1 MSEYCKVVI
10 VDDEFIMRQ
19 GMKHMLDWEKE
30 GYQIV
35 GEATNGKEGLE
46 LIEAVRPDIVLA
58 DIVMPV
64 LDGIEF
70 SKILKASFP
79 QVQLIILSSYDKF
92 EYVKET
98 LLNGAADYILKP
110 ALNPDIL
117 LKTLNKVAERIP
129 GMQIRK
135 TQHTSSSAQIEK
147 FLLGF
152 VPRLDE
158 ALFAEIFPHTLYR
171 VTGMDLGAMCGG
183 DKAQMAQA
191 ARLQTEFFE
200 KQGDFVAVP
209 VLMEEEYLCF
219 VLNYRIK
226 DEQTV
231 AEALRSCLEQ
241 AAGFREKAFCVV
253 SGSFTSMQKIQKC
266 YKEEILPGIARQFYY
281 PGQHLLFLQQEET
294 AGEEEKRFPFEEYSS
309 ALLRRQFGAAIDM
322 LEQYVSHMCSVRMEE
337 DRLKNL
343 TKNLLYNYLME
354 IEQYDVPVEDK
365 KKIYFKEIEGASY
378 EPQYRAVMEKIIRE
392 LRRMQED
399 KLDSEDLRMMEIKS
413 YINAHYDEELDLKD
427 IADTFGFNY
436 HYLSAWFGRQSK
448 EGFSEYLNK
457 IRIERAC
464 AMLREDTASSI
475 AQIGMKVG
483 YTDQSYFSR
492 VFKKLTGDTPSA
504 YRRKHLAR

>member
-30 GYQIV
+30 GYPIV

-70 SKILKASFP
+70 SKILKARFP
-79 QVQLIILSSYDKF
+79 QVQLVILSSYDKF

-171 VTGMDLGAMCGG
+171 VTGMDLGAVCGG

-191 ARLQTEFFE
+191 V
-200 KQGDFVAVP
+200 GDQAGQQSGDGAEDHVHQSGAEQVGQKTAQRHADD
-209 VLMEEEYLCF
+209 VLGA
-219 VLNYRIK
+219 K
-226 DEQTV
+226 DRQQAECLGHADLDGAV
-231 AEALRSCLEQ
+231 AEGRQHQ
-241 AAGFREKAFCVV
+241 A
-253 SGSFTSMQKIQKC
+253 
-266 YKEEILPGIARQFYY
+266 
-281 PGQHLLFLQQEET
+281 QHHIH
-294 AGEEEKRFPFEEYSS
+294 GGDD
-309 ALLRRQFGAAIDM
+309 GAAHQATHRGM
-322 LEQYVSHMCSVRMEE
+322 
-337 DRLKNL
+337 
-343 TKNLLYNYLME
+343 
-354 IEQYDVPVEDK
+354 
-365 KKIYFKEIEGASY
+365 
-378 EPQYRAVMEKIIRE
+378 AVVAG
-392 LRRMQED
+392 Q
-399 KLDSEDLRMMEIKS
+399 SQPHS
-413 YINAHYDEELDLKD
+413 
-427 IADTFGFNY
+427 DT
-436 HYLSAWFGRQSK
+436 GRQYGGHGSDK
-448 EGFSEYLNK
+448 
-457 IRIERAC
+457 
-464 AMLREDTASSI
+464 
-475 AQIGMKVG
+475 QIH
-483 YTDQSYFSR
+483 T
-492 VFKKLTGDTPSA
+492 DTPA
-504 YRRKHLAR
+504 DRF